1 MKTFFEINSDE
12 FVNEA
17 ISVIKGLDTPFNS
30 HQFIQKFAAQNEA
43 TYIEWLYRAIDP
55 SSDGQGTFEK
65 IHQQIAKRLL
75 HCSEKGLLPIRK
87 NDKKVDD
94 TNVFRNTNK
103 VTEWEKIK

>member
-12 FVNEA
+12 FVA
-17 ISVIKGLDTPFNS
+17 AALKVIEELNSPFNS
-30 HQFIQKFAAQNEA
+30 HDFFEKFAAQNEA

-55 SSDGQGTFEK
+55 DSDGQGTFEK
-65 IHQQIAKRLL
+65 IHQQIAKKLL

-103 VTEWEKIK
+103 VTEWEIK